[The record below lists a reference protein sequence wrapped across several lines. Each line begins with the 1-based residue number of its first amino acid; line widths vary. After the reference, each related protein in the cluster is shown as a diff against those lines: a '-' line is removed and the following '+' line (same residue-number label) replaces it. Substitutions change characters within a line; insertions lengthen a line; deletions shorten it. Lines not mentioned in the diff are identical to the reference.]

1 MSPFARRLF
10 ALPSSLGDTASR
22 GTGNMFPLLTREL
35 TEQAARRR
43 TFVVRVVYAVVL
55 YVIAIWIFY
64 NQVESWSSRTF
75 TALGQGLPI
84 FIGLGWL
91 QFYGIYLFLPPMTC
105 GVLTAEKE
113 RDTLSLLMLTRLGPW
128 SILIGKLFSRMITM
142 ASFICLSLPLFAV
155 AYSFGGVEA
164 EQILGLG
171 WTLAVTMLQVGSMAL
186 ACSAWCRTT
195 GSAFLATYLIGA
207 LILAA
212 PNLVTQGGDLDHF
225 GVLEFL
231 AEYYRTMGFAD
242 EEVTHADFT
251 MVLFGPWVCFDRV
264 PLPNRPFAATVARTV
279 PILLSA
285 AACLFFAR
293 VVLWR
298 RAFVAPSNVMLKMFR
313 SLDTLFHRLN
323 QNRLTRGIVLTREH
337 VQLPLYDPIRWRE
350 TKKRSLGTTRY
361 LIRLLLV
368 LEIPV
373 LFGMMIPF
381 YGDVNSNYAPA
392 FVAAWIVWVI
402 SALVI
407 AIHATGLIGLER
419 SRQTMDVLLTTPLT
433 SESIVKEKFA
443 GISRMIVVLWI
454 PLMTVYS
461 YQVWWTGWV
470 GSYQPSETLFGIL
483 RSLLAM
489 AIYPWLVAW
498 IGFHFGM
505 RCRSQA
511 QAVLVTL
518 GILTAVCVIPAA
530 LAAYL
535 NSNGLW
541 TLAEIGWLSP
551 AMALTE
557 STHSRQMFSPY
568 RFSYNY
574 NSYLQN
580 RDYSVLLAWG
590 GLFCHFVLAGLL
602 LLWLRL
608 RVLRTFAHR
617 LGRNDGQL
625 IDDDDIER
633 LSELRR
639 QIVKSGIFR
648 SNPNDE

>member
-1 MSPFARRLF
+1 MSPFTRRLF
-10 ALPSSLGDTASR
+10 ALPGSLGDMATW
-22 GTGNMFPLLTREL
+22 GTGNVFPLLSREL

-55 YVIAIWIFY
+55 YVVAVWIFY
-64 NQVESWSSRTF
+64 SQVHSWSSQAFNT
-75 TALGQGLPI
+75 LGQGEPI
-84 FIGLGWL
+84 FQGLAGL
-91 QFYGIYLFLPPMTC
+91 QFLGIYLFLPPMTC

-113 RDTLSLLMLTRLGPW
+113 RDTLSLLLLTRLGPW
-128 SILIGKLFSRMITM
+128 SILIGKLFSRMVTM

-164 EQILGLG
+164 GRILGLG
-171 WTLAVTMLQVGSMAL
+171 WTLAVTILQIGSLAL

-195 GSAFLATYLIGA
+195 GSAFMATYLIGA
-207 LILAA
+207 LFIIG
-212 PNLVTQGGDLDHF
+212 PPFMTQGGERDPF
-225 GVLEFL
+225 GIVEFL
-231 AEYYRTMGFAD
+231 VEYCRTTGFAGGD
-242 EEVTHADFT
+242 LGREDVTF
-251 MVLFGPWVCFDRV
+251 VLFGPWVCLAPQSSTGQLSVTVSRSV
-264 PLPNRPFAATVARTV
+264 PM
-279 PILLSA
+279 LLSA
-285 AACLFFAR
+285 AACLLFAR

-361 LIRLLLV
+361 LVRLLLV

-373 LFGMMIPF
+373 LFGMLIPF
-381 YGDVNSNYAPA
+381 YGDYNSNYAPA

-454 PLMTVYS
+454 PLVTVYL

-470 GSYQPSETLFGIL
+470 GSFQPGEILFGII
-483 RSLLAM
+483 RSLMAM
-489 AIYPWLVAW
+489 AIYPWLIAW

-541 TLAEIGWLSP
+541 TLGEIGWLSP
-551 AMALTE
+551 AMVLIE
-557 STHSRQMFSPY
+557 STHGRQMFSDY
-568 RFSYNY
+568 RYSYNY

-580 RDYSVLLAWG
+580 RDYLVLMAWG
-590 GLFCHFVLAGLL
+590 GLFCHFFLACLL

-617 LGRNDGQL
+617 LGRNDGQI

-639 QIVKSGIFR
+639 QIVISGIFR
-648 SNPNDE
+648 ANPNDE

>member
-10 ALPSSLGDTASR
+10 ALPSALGDMATR
-22 GTGNMFPLLTREL
+22 GTGNVFPLLTREL

-43 TFVVRVVYAVVL
+43 TFVVRVVYAIVL
-55 YVIAIWIFY
+55 YVVAIWIFY

-91 QFYGIYLFLPPMTC
+91 QFCGIYLFLPPMTC

-164 EQILGLG
+164 GQILGLG
-171 WTLAVTMLQVGSMAL
+171 WTLAVTMLQVGSLAL

-207 LILAA
+207 FILTA
-212 PNLVTQGGDLDHF
+212 PNLATHGGDLDYF
-225 GVLEFL
+225 GILEFL
-231 AEYYRTMGFAD
+231 AEYYRTMGFAG
-242 EEVTHADFT
+242 EEVTHADVT
-251 MVLFGPWVCFDRV
+251 MVLFGPWVCFDRL
-264 PLPNRPFAATVARTV
+264 PPPNRPFAATVARTV
-279 PILLSA
+279 PMLLSA
-285 AACLFFAR
+285 AACLLFAR
-293 VVLWR
+293 AVLWR

-373 LFGMMIPF
+373 LFGMLIPF
-381 YGDVNSNYAPA
+381 YGNTNSNYAPA
-392 FVAAWIVWVI
+392 FVAAWIVWII

-454 PLMTVYS
+454 PLATVYL

-470 GSYQPSETLFGIL
+470 GSFQSGDIVFGFV
-483 RSLLAM
+483 RSLMAM
-489 AIYPWLVAW
+489 AIYPWLIAW

-511 QAVLVTL
+511 QAALVTL
-518 GILTAVCVIPAA
+518 CLLAAVCVIPAA
-530 LAAYL
+530 FAVYL
-535 NSNGLW
+535 NSIGLSA
-541 TLAEIGWLSP
+541 LSEIGWLSP
-551 AMALTE
+551 AVVLSEGTYARRLHLNYSYT
-557 STHSRQMFSPY
+557 Y
-568 RFSYNY
+568 SYN
-574 NSYLQN
+574 S
-580 RDYSVLLAWG
+580 DELALVAWF
-590 GLFCHFVLAGLL
+590 GLFCHFVLASVLL
-602 LLWLRL
+602 IWLRH
-608 RVLRTFAHR
+608 RVLKTFASR
-617 LGRNDGQL
+617 LGRNDGQI

-633 LSELRR
+633 LTELRR

>member
-1 MSPFARRLF
+1 M
-10 ALPSSLGDTASR
+10 
-22 GTGNMFPLLTREL
+22 
-35 TEQAARRR
+35 
-43 TFVVRVVYAVVL
+43 
-55 YVIAIWIFY
+55 
-64 NQVESWSSRTF
+64 
-75 TALGQGLPI
+75 
-84 FIGLGWL
+84 
-91 QFYGIYLFLPPMTC
+91 
-105 GVLTAEKE
+105 
-113 RDTLSLLMLTRLGPW
+113 
-128 SILIGKLFSRMITM
+128 
-142 ASFICLSLPLFAV
+142 
-155 AYSFGGVEA
+155 
-164 EQILGLG
+164 
-171 WTLAVTMLQVGSMAL
+171 
-186 ACSAWCRTT
+186 
-195 GSAFLATYLIGA
+195 
-207 LILAA
+207 
-212 PNLVTQGGDLDHF
+212 
-225 GVLEFL
+225 
-231 AEYYRTMGFAD
+231 
-242 EEVTHADFT
+242 
-251 MVLFGPWVCFDRV
+251 
-264 PLPNRPFAATVARTV
+264 
-279 PILLSA
+279 LLSA
-285 AACLFFAR
+285 AVCLLFAR
-293 VVLWR
+293 AMLWR
-298 RAFVAPSNVMLKMFR
+298 RAFVPPSNVMLKMFR

-373 LFGMMIPF
+373 LFGMLIPF
-381 YGDVNSNYAPA
+381 YGDYTSNYAPA

-443 GISRMIVVLWI
+443 GISRMIIVLWI
-454 PLMTVYS
+454 PLATVYL

-470 GSYQPSETLFGIL
+470 GSFKSGDIFFGFV

-489 AIYPWLVAW
+489 AIYPWLIAW

-518 GILTAVCVIPAA
+518 SILTAVCVIPAA

-541 TLAEIGWLSP
+541 TLGEIGWLSP
-551 AMALTE
+551 AMVLTE
-557 STHSRQMFSPY
+557 STHGRQMFSDY
-568 RFSYNY
+568 RYSYNY

-580 RDYSVLLAWG
+580 RDYLVLMAWG
-590 GLFCHFVLAGLL
+590 GLFCHFFLAGLL

-608 RVLRTFAHR
+608 RVLRTFARR
-617 LGRNDGQL
+617 LGRNDGQI

-639 QIVKSGIFR
+639 QIAKSGIFR